1 MALEQWALESLE
13 AGASF
18 DEIFRKVI
26 DGSDA
31 VAVLGIGVSLCL
43 AHPGASL
50 EAAFPL
56 ITCPY
61 LWRWEIQRR
70 IHDGSSLNTIG
81 NWYQHRHELSA
92 VQALNEKAHR
102 KYEIRQLILYFVF
115 SGDPALV
122 ERFTD
127 AIRSFPDR
135 LPFSYEEEKSNAGYV
150 EALCEKM
157 SLFAEQADPQ
167 YLKTAPTPDGEHTQV
182 WIEPPSL
189 QKEEYKAQQAQN
201 DQRTQWI
208 AVAMWADKSLKGGVV
223 DRQFSLTEALAK
235 ARGWDRL
242 DLFDGATDLFDDHHH
257 AAAVVGT
264 AFVVAKHSPAL
275 EWTADVS
282 SWCLDVFDRAATG
295 PEADDRYSVRDSVL
309 LLHPAVFAA
318 HGYAALVAR
327 GYEVE
332 RCQLALLN
340 LATDTLGGVQLAVAA
355 SAKDYAEARPNFYWV
370 LVSLMLTQCVVLRDS
385 IPNFHS
391 IRWDEEEADR
401 KLNLLEQ
408 AETAL
413 GTGQSPSLP
422 AIPMPW
428 VKGTALFRRMRR
440 DTGGYVQND
449 MIFLWDKAGK
459 ILPHLCFQPLLA
471 DRGRRAKTLK
481 LVSDL
486 LELTFQEIV
495 PPFAKSKRDHGSN
508 TPFEWVFAFS
518 AWCGGLCVHLT
529 LDEARRL
536 ILKPIWARDSETALL
551 IMQTLLRTFMIRALL
566 QPPEINDD
574 HILLWSEIGEWL
586 FNHPE
591 WTDNRGGDY
600 LDREFTSCAFSL
612 LFCAAGDFGPL
623 ICGID
628 PGWPHLGKFLR
639 VIERAIREFGL
650 NETLYIAVITFLKHG
665 GMDLLPEP
673 ALVWLDDV
681 VTKKKGDQGFWQANG
696 ENTAEL
702 LKRLIAEKNTLLM
715 PEHRKLITSIAD
727 ILVDDGVRGA
737 TLYPVIRMTNAPTT
751 TTVGRIDY
759 SPLGAEPV
767 PQR

>member
-1 MALEQWALESLE
+1 
-13 AGASF
+13 
-18 DEIFRKVI
+18 
-26 DGSDA
+26 
-31 VAVLGIGVSLCL
+31 
-43 AHPGASL
+43 
-50 EAAFPL
+50 
-56 ITCPY
+56 
-61 LWRWEIQRR
+61 
-70 IHDGSSLNTIG
+70 
-81 NWYQHRHELSA
+81 
-92 VQALNEKAHR
+92 
-102 KYEIRQLILYFVF
+102 
-115 SGDPALV
+115 
-122 ERFTD
+122 
-127 AIRSFPDR
+127 
-135 LPFSYEEEKSNAGYV
+135 
-150 EALCEKM
+150 
-157 SLFAEQADPQ
+157 
-167 YLKTAPTPDGEHTQV
+167 
-182 WIEPPSL
+182 
-189 QKEEYKAQQAQN
+189 
-201 DQRTQWI
+201 
-208 AVAMWADKSLKGGVV
+208 
-223 DRQFSLTEALAK
+223 
-235 ARGWDRL
+235 
-242 DLFDGATDLFDDHHH
+242 
-257 AAAVVGT
+257 
-264 AFVVAKHSPAL
+264 
-275 EWTADVS
+275 
-282 SWCLDVFDRAATG
+282 
-295 PEADDRYSVRDSVL
+295 
-309 LLHPAVFAA
+309 
-318 HGYAALVAR
+318 
-327 GYEVE
+327 
-332 RCQLALLN
+332 
-340 LATDTLGGVQLAVAA
+340 
-355 SAKDYAEARPNFYWV
+355 
-370 LVSLMLTQCVVLRDS
+370 
-385 IPNFHS
+385 
-391 IRWDEEEADR
+391 
-401 KLNLLEQ
+401 
-408 AETAL
+408 
-413 GTGQSPSLP
+413 
-422 AIPMPW
+422 MPW

-591 WTDNRGGDY
+591 WTGNRGGDY

-715 PEHRKLITSIAD
+715 PEHHKLITSIAD

-737 TLYPVIRMTNAPTT
+737 GFLQQELLRST
-751 TTVGRIDY
+751 
-759 SPLGAEPV
+759 
-767 PQR
+767 